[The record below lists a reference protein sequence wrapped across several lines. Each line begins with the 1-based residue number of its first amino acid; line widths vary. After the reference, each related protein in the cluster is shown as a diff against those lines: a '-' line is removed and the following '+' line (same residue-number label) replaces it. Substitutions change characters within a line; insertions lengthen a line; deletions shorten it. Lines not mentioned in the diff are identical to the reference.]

1 MRVITFKNLCQETP
15 YLKIKEKYDEAVK
28 SNQKI
33 VEAIS
38 ISSFSYDANEVNS
51 RYVNLKFIE
60 NNEFIFF
67 SNYNSPKSNDFD
79 SHDQISAII
88 FWNSINV
95 QIRMKAKI
103 KKTPS
108 HFNKSYFKKR
118 DPKKNAL
125 AISSNQSQPINSYND
140 VLDNYNKVFETHK
153 LDECPEYWGGFSF
166 RPYYIEFWEGRPSRL
181 NTREAYTL
189 KNNDWI
195 LEILQP

>member
-1 MRVITFKNLCQETP
+1 MITFKNLCQEIP

-79 SHDQISAII
+79 TKGDSHTQPVKAIHNQRVSKVKQTKPLPRELI
-88 FWNSINV
+88 
-95 QIRMKAKI
+95 
-103 KKTPS
+103 
-108 HFNKSYFKKR
+108 Y
-118 DPKKNAL
+118 PKNICFL
-125 AISSNQSQPINSYND
+125 HN
-140 VLDNYNKVFETHK
+140 
-153 LDECPEYWGGFSF
+153 
-166 RPYYIEFWEGRPSRL
+166 
-181 NTREAYTL
+181 
-189 KNNDWI
+189 
-195 LEILQP
+195 